1 MTMLTAEIMAKRNR
15 FGHSMTEHDL
25 EVAKQKMEL
34 SDKVEDIKRNLPEPA
49 PGEANIIYRHN
60 NR

>member
-15 FGHSMTEHDL
+15 FGHIMTEHDL

-34 SDKVEDIKRNLPEPA
+34 SDKMEDTKRNIKTQ
-49 PGEANIIYRHN
+49 ANIPNFINRHSTN
-60 NR
+60 